1 MMAAGRMLACMGLGL
16 LTCGCANLPVKPS
29 ADTLTVASGSPQGT
43 RFDGVYQGT
52 LQITSAA
59 PRVPRNWCQPVGNRM
74 IVRVTDDT
82 INYTLTFANIG
93 HTQTFSIPVDAN
105 GSFSGTGSMHDTMS
119 GQVTGSQISGTIAGE
134 GCNWAFSA
142 QRS

>member
-1 MMAAGRMLACMGLGL
+1 M
-16 LTCGCANLPVKPS
+16 NL
-29 ADTLTVASGSPQGT
+29 
-43 RFDGVYQGT
+43 
-52 LQITSAA
+52 
-59 PRVPRNWCQPVGNRM
+59 
-74 IVRVTDDT
+74 RVTDDT

-119 GQVTGSQISGTIAGE
+119 GQVVGSQISGTIAGE

-142 QRS
+142 QRR